1 MILCG
6 VPINVSDEQ
15 GVFVDLDEVYAVFL
29 DEGKVF
35 QGAVSVEAA
44 SNSVLEKV
52 ATMVPL

>member
-1 MILCG
+1 MNLCG

-15 GVFVDLDEVYAVFL
+15 GVFVGLGEVNAVFL
-29 DEGKVF
+29 DEVKVF
-35 QGAVSVEAA
+35 QGAMSVEAA